1 MKDIKKIYIDE
12 FGDIGDFMIDE
23 IFSEGAE
30 CVEFVG
36 RTSSVE
42 EAFKTIMYQAYDY
55 EFKIECLDFDMGY
68 DSHVLMLDK
77 NGLICI
83 YPTYA
88 SNKKMRILVND
99 VVYIERKYYDDYL
112 ATNDGN
118 DNVYVVCDDDED
130 EEACDKDSCTTSM
143 VLKDEDGKSYGMEYS
158 FCDGSKQY
166 TVSYVSTT
174 PVELEELN
182 DKINK
187 MIEGIK
193 R

>member
-1 MKDIKKIYIDE
+1 MKDIRKIYIDE
-12 FGDIGDFMIDE
+12 FGDVGDFMLEE
-23 IFSEGAE
+23 IFSEDAE

-36 RTSSVE
+36 STKSIE
-42 EAFKTIMYQAYDY
+42 EAFKAIMCLAYDY
-55 EFKIECLDFDMGY
+55 ELKIECLDFDMDCG
-68 DSHVLMLDK
+68 SHVLMLDK

-83 YPTYA
+83 YPTYVD
-88 SNKKMRILVND
+88 KKMRILVND

-118 DNVYVVCDDDED
+118 ENVYVVCYDEED
-130 EEACDKDSCTTSM
+130 EEVCDKDSCTTSM

-158 FCDGSKQY
+158 FCDGSNQY

>member
-1 MKDIKKIYIDE
+1 MKDIRKIYIDE
-12 FGDIGDFMIDE
+12 FGDVGDFMLEE
-23 IFSEGAE
+23 IFSEDAE

-36 RTSSVE
+36 STKSIE
-42 EAFKTIMYQAYDY
+42 EAFKAIMCLAYDY
-55 EFKIECLDFDMGY
+55 ELKIECLDFDMDCG
-68 DSHVLMLDK
+68 SHVLMLDK

-83 YPTYA
+83 YPTYVD
-88 SNKKMRILVND
+88 KKMRILVND

-118 DNVYVVCDDDED
+118 ENVYVVCYDEED
-130 EEACDKDSCTTSM
+130 EEVCDKDSCTTSM
-143 VLKDEDGKSYGMEYS
+143 VLKDDDGKSYGMEYR
-158 FCDGSKQY
+158 FCDGSNQY